1 MAIEG
6 SLSGLHAGA
15 DHQVVFT
22 NYTDQDLDTIQDSTG
37 WDIELDIR
45 SYDRSSTAMLTAQ
58 GTVSGVFNASPA
70 LNTQVTTFSLSAALL
85 ATTIFKGDDTPL
97 RYSVWRTDTGFRQ
110 PLRYG
115 DVALIRTTQSAI

>member
-6 SLSGLHAGA
+6 ALVGIHAGD

-37 WDIELDIR
+37 WTIELDIR
-45 SYDRSSTAMLTAQ
+45 TRDRSETALLNVN
-58 GTVSGVFNASPA
+58 GTISGVFNADPDT
-70 LNTQVTTFSLSAALL
+70 NTQVTTFSLSAALL